1 MKRSHE
7 PVFWALFGAGGMLS
21 ALLGP
26 VLIFVTGLA
35 VPLGWLATDTMSA
48 ARMAAFVGHPAG
60 GIAVLALISLFMFH
74 GCHRLLHSLHDL
86 GLPRSRLAPPLFYGA
101 ALLATL
107 AAAALMFSISA

>member
-21 ALLGP
+21 ALLAP
-26 VLIFVTGLA
+26 VLIFSTGIA
-35 VPLGWLATDTMSA
+35 GPLGWLGPETFSA
-48 ARMAAFVGHPAG
+48 AWLLALLAHPLARL
-60 GIAVLALISLFMFH
+60 ALLALISLFMFH

-86 GLPRSRLAPPLFYGA
+86 GLPRWRWAPWLFYGT

-107 AAAALMFSISA
+107 VAAAVLLSIDG

>member
-26 VLIFVTGLA
+26 VLILVTGIA
-35 VPLGWLATDTMSA
+35 VPLGWLDPDTLSA
-48 ARMAAFVGHPAG
+48 VRLQAALAHPLARLGLLG
-60 GIAVLALISLFMFH
+60 LISLFMFH

-86 GLPRSRLAPPLFYGA
+86 GLPRWRWAPWLFYGA

-107 AAAALMFSISA
+107 AAAALLLSL

>member
-21 ALLGP
+21 ALLAP
-26 VLIFVTGLA
+26 VLILVTGIA
-35 VPLGWLATDTMSA
+35 VPLGWLPADMLSA
-48 ARMAAFVGHPAG
+48 ERLRALLGHPVARL
-60 GIAVLALISLFMFH
+60 AVLALISLFMFH

-86 GLPRSRLAPPLFYGA
+86 GLPRWRWAPWLFYGS

-107 AAAALMFSISA
+107 VAAGLLWSIGG

>member
-21 ALLGP
+21 ALLAP
-26 VLIFVTGLA
+26 VLILITGIA
-35 VPLGWLATDTMSA
+35 VPLGWLPAETLSA
-48 ARMAAFVGHPAG
+48 ERLRALLGHPVARL
-60 GIAVLALISLFMFH
+60 AALALISLFMFH

-86 GLPRSRLAPPLFYGA
+86 GLPRWRLAPWLFYGA

-107 AAAALMFSISA
+107 VAAALLWSIGG

>member
-21 ALLGP
+21 ALLAP
-26 VLIFVTGLA
+26 VLILITGIA
-35 VPLGWLATDTMSA
+35 VPLGWLPADTLSA
-48 ARMAAFVGHPAG
+48 ERLQALLRHVVAKV
-60 GIAVLALISLFMFH
+60 AVLALISLFMFH

-86 GLPRSRLAPPLFYGA
+86 GLPRWRFAPWLFYGA

-107 AAAALMFSISA
+107 AAAAVLLSIGA